1 METGWGEAQTFNAL
15 GRRRAKFTWEAADSP
30 QKDRAFLIPGPGST
44 SGHCWVWKTPPISRA
59 RNLHP
64 NPFLLSSQLVFF

>member
-30 QKDRAFLIPGPGST
+30 QKGRAFLIPGPGST
-44 SGHCWVWKTPPISRA
+44 LGHCRVWKTPPISRA
-59 RNLHP
+59 SNLHP
-64 NPFLLSSQLVFF
+64 NPFLLSSQLLFF